1 MGTGTSRLTSGIFM
15 AVLGAGMGFLMQITM
30 LVAQNSVE
38 LKDMGVASSTATL
51 FRTIGGSF
59 GVALFGAIYTNR
71 MTDTLSKAG
80 MKGGGGNTAD
90 LTPARLRGMDPKVQD
105 VIHHGV
111 TNGIHSVFLWAAA
124 ISVLAIAASLF
135 LRGTPL
141 RGTGKPADSSA
152 AMAH

>member
-1 MGTGTSRLTSGIFM
+1 
-15 AVLGAGMGFLMQITM
+15 
-30 LVAQNSVE
+30 
-38 LKDMGVASSTATL
+38 VASSTATL

-59 GVALFGAIYTNR
+59 GVALFGAIYTNQ

-80 MKGGGGNTAD
+80 LKGGGSTAD
-90 LTPARLRGMDPKVQD
+90 LTPARLRGMKPEIQD

-111 TNGIHSVFLWAAA
+111 TNGIHSVFLWAAV
-124 ISVLAIAASLF
+124 ISVLAVAASLF